1 MQTVTSGL
9 QYKTSDAKS
18 QVVCNTKLVMQTLK
32 SGSAIQKLVMQS
44 HKWFAIQNWWCKQ
57 SQVVCNTKLVMQTV
71 KSGLQ
76 YKTSDAN
83 SQKWFAIQN

>member
-9 QYKTSDAKS
+9 QYKTSDEK
-18 QVVCNTKLVMQTLK
+18 
-32 SGSAIQKLVMQS
+32 
-44 HKWFAIQNWWCKQ
+44 

-83 SQKWFAIQN
+83 SHKWFAIQN